1 MIKFFQMDKIN
12 YIFPAAGKG
21 QRFRDVGIDTP
32 KPLILV
38 NDIPLLIWAISNFD
52 IRDSDQIWIICFKA
66 HGIREFFTINY
77 PALAKRIKFIEI
89 SEITNGP
96 ATTVSL
102 AVKEIDDSESIIV
115 ANTDQY
121 VFADLTD
128 FSNSVRKGEFEGDIL
143 TMNATGSQWSYLTKD
158 SNNLVDNVIEKKQ
171 ISDEATVGIYGFS
184 KSIYFK
190 KSYEKMV
197 NLNDRV
203 NNEFYVAPLY
213 NYMIQNNQKIISHN
227 IGTVGNQV
235 MGTGVP
241 TDLNIFKNDSRIDDL
256 KTLIKNNLLI

>member
-32 KPLILV
+32 KPLILA
-38 NDIPLLIWAISNFD
+38 NEIPLLVWAISNFD
-52 IRDSDQIWIICFKA
+52 IKDSDQIWIICLKS

-77 PALAKRIKFIEI
+77 PSLSKRIKFIEI
-89 SEITNGP
+89 SEITTGP

-121 VFADLTD
+121 VFADLKD
-128 FSNSVRKGEFEGDIL
+128 FSNSVRNREFEGDIL
-143 TMNATGSQWSYLTKD
+143 TMNATGNQWSYLTKN
-158 SNNLVDNVIEKKQ
+158 SKNLVDYVVEKEQ
-171 ISDEATVGIYGFS
+171 ISDEATVGIYGFG

-203 NNEFYVAPLY
+203 NNEYYVAPLY
-213 NYMIQNNQKIISHN
+213 NYMIKDNQKIASHN
-227 IGTVGNQV
+227 IGKVGVQV

-241 TDLNIFKNDSRIDDL
+241 TDLSIFKNDPRIENL
-256 KTLIKNNLLI
+256 KTLIINRLLI